1 MNYRPYFIP
10 IALLCLLIM
19 LGMASTFLFK
29 QKTPNRDYQS
39 IESGIT
45 SAKEEIKIVESNLD
59 DTLAPNRLKSPR
71 DLAIPDREYQVRG
84 SLTGSSIKGQL
95 AMDSNGDLIVDQNV
109 RFVFEYFLSTLGEQ
123 SLESI
128 REEIISLATLELSAT
143 AKTQLMALYDRFI
156 AYEENKPQGIH
167 SSGQFKF
174 EHSDFQSIYDHLMEL
189 QESRREFLGEEV
201 AVAFFEQ
208 EELRDRYY
216 IGKKVIE
223 TNPAFSDYEKQ
234 QQLTELQRSLPRD
247 YQEKLNRIEQFK
259 QVEVEVNYAREQG
272 ADKDLIYH
280 LRADVYGH
288 KAALR
293 IQDAEAASDNWRTR
307 YDAYSNAKKV
317 LSSDQSLTDRE
328 LSRAIENLRKTH
340 FSDREIREVVR
351 IDRIENS

>member
-95 AMDSNGDLIVDQNV
+95 AMDSNGELIVDQNV

-128 REEIISLATLELSAT
+128 REEVISLATLELSAT
-143 AKTQLMALYDRFI
+143 ARTQLMALYDRFI

-167 SSGQFKF
+167 SSG
-174 EHSDFQSIYDHLMEL
+174 
-189 QESRREFLGEEV
+189 
-201 AVAFFEQ
+201 
-208 EELRDRYY
+208 
-216 IGKKVIE
+216 
-223 TNPAFSDYEKQ
+223 
-234 QQLTELQRSLPRD
+234 
-247 YQEKLNRIEQFK
+247 
-259 QVEVEVNYAREQG
+259 
-272 ADKDLIYH
+272 
-280 LRADVYGH
+280 
-288 KAALR
+288 
-293 IQDAEAASDNWRTR
+293 
-307 YDAYSNAKKV
+307 
-317 LSSDQSLTDRE
+317 
-328 LSRAIENLRKTH
+328 
-340 FSDREIREVVR
+340 
-351 IDRIENS
+351 